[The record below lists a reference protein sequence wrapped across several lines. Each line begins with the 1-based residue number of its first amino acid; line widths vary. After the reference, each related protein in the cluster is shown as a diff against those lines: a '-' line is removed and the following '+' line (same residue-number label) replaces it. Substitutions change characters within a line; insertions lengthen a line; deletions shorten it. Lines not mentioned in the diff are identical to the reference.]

1 MPNSFIAN
9 FVHCVFATKQRR
21 NLIPAELRPRLHAYL
36 GGIARKLKI
45 NLLVAGGTANHMHV
59 LLAVPSTMP
68 LAEALQKL
76 KANSSRWIRDHGIQ
90 FEWQEGYGG
99 FSVSPSLLPVVKTYI
114 ENQEEHHR
122 KWSFEDEF
130 RLLLKKSGI
139 AFDDEK
145 LFAA

>member
-1 MPNSFIAN
+1 
-9 FVHCVFATKQRR
+9 
-21 NLIPAELRPRLHAYL
+21 
-36 GGIARKLKI
+36 
-45 NLLVAGGTANHMHV
+45 
-59 LLAVPSTMP
+59 VPSTMP